1 MLVSAHT
8 TKKISPKR
16 DKEATAERLIQA
28 ASEVFAAHGLAGA
41 TTREIAKT
49 AGVSEMT
56 LFRHFPTKEHLLSAV
71 VHRLTETQANALA
84 REETWTGEL
93 ETDLFRFARI
103 YAEMLETHEALIRMF
118 IGEAKRHPES
128 AVRVLQRSALPL
140 RDKLVAYL
148 EAAVAR
154 GEVKDD
160 LDLPMTVDMFTG
172 MLLAEMLRRH
182 IGKSQRQ
189 YRAENYLT
197 ACVELFIRGIRA
209 GV

>member
-1 MLVSAHT
+1 MLVSTHT
-8 TKKISPKR
+8 AKKESPKR
-16 DKEATAERLIQA
+16 DKEATTERLIA
-28 ASEVFAAHGLAGA
+28 AAGEIFAAHGLAGA
-41 TTREIAKT
+41 TTREIAKA

-71 VHRLTETQANALA
+71 VHRLTETQTKTLE
-84 REETWTGEL
+84 REETWTGAL
-93 ETDLFRFARI
+93 ETDLLRFAGI
-103 YAEMLETHEALIRMF
+103 YAEVLETHEALIRMF
-118 IGEAKRHPES
+118 IGEAKRHPEN

-154 GEVKDD
+154 GEVRND

-189 YRAENYLT
+189 YGAENYLA
-197 ACVELFIRGIRA
+197 ACVALFIRGIR
-209 GV
+209 V